1 MHLSG
6 LIIRTGHEKENSQT
20 SKNIHK
26 KKIDLIYQFS
36 LRKHSAKAVSSGF
49 FQLERKV
56 AVTMK
61 VLKRLVMSGREWGRV
76 SFRIGMERHSGLK
89 GNKNAQN

>member
-20 SKNIHK
+20 TKNIHK
-26 KKIDLIYQFS
+26 KKIDVIYQFS

-49 FQLERKV
+49 YLGIFN
-56 AVTMK
+56 
-61 VLKRLVMSGREWGRV
+61 RL
-76 SFRIGMERHSGLK
+76 SFDFEGSSMFLF
-89 GNKNAQN
+89 